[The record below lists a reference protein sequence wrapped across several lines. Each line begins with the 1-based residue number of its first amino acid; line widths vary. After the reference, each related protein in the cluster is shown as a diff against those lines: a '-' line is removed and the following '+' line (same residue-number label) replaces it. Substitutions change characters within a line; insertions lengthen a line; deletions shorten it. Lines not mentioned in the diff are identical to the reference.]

1 MADYNANIR
10 VNADTKR
17 AESELTKLQ
26 KTLNSLGDFTLKLNS
41 RDLGRQANQIGQ
53 QLRGIGERGAIGG
66 LALAAGKAT
75 TALSV
80 LGGKFGLVGAAAA
93 TAAGTIN
100 STLGG
105 VPGVIT
111 GILDHLGQ
119 IPSAF
124 GIAAV
129 AAMAFAPQ
137 LSKAAGAAVGLGAA
151 VDKAVGAGVTQKFA
165 ALADGVGQLNVEL
178 NAAKAT
184 FADLLDGSTLNQ
196 LNDQLRFAIEQSG
209 AFHSSTLEAVTAAE
223 QLVETKRQ
231 QVREEKAINDLV
243 RKAQGLQPQDVRDTE
258 VARRASRLK
267 SRDLQQR
274 KDLQIQNEINTELA
288 DYNRLA
294 ADVAEQTK
302 RWADNLDRIARSSRS
317 GPVGNTNQL
326 RSRLEEFRQN
336 RQSAEIARQ
345 RSAEALAL
353 ESRQTGS
360 NYGLNQVPARGEL
373 FPGGNSVTA
382 SPQYRS
388 MLNAQATMRAA
399 ATDAIA
405 KSERTIL
412 GFQAQTLR
420 TESSIT
426 AAKRQQQT
434 IDERSIAAARERNAL
449 LLKQYAAEQRV
460 ANGQLDRR
468 TRVADLRNQK
478 SRGKDLAQRTE
489 SIALGV
495 GFPLLF
501 GGGAGTVGGSLAGS
515 FVGSGFGG
523 QILGGAIGQ
532 AIDEF
537 ILKVTDLGKAL
548 ADPTRAFDALKE
560 ASLISSKSL
569 EREIEKLQESGFAAT
584 ASARAQQDFASSVGT
599 NGVEALLAAGTAS
612 DRLGRAFAQL
622 GVQMQALAAGPIAAA
637 QTRMADVVGAQASFS
652 RAAQVSSTLRRN
664 GNTAAA
670 DRLDNATTRFSLS
683 PNSTLGLD
691 PGKIRQGMEKAIAEA
706 EKSLPPVKI
715 RLSAKQIREELIN
728 TLSKQLEAL
737 DTSRGLAAQVR
748 NQARAQF
755 DTDQQRYE
763 LIQSSERTIADL
775 RRGIEDRITQ
785 QRLTNLQREND
796 LLNTQAEIRLQSLRN
811 NNIGLRS
818 GFTNDQVSSA
828 AGAVADYLERELE
841 VQNQIDQQKRDTQLE
856 IQRVSIETEQYKLQ
870 VAQQVARLNEDNAKR
885 IAEINKGVRRANE
898 DNDTRRF
905 NIEKQIAVI
914 KLKMLA
920 DELAVASR
928 DLSAP
933 AALRQASV
941 DTYNGVK
948 GRITAV
954 ENLKA
959 PAQLKE
965 VAGAPRYGVST
976 AGADAASARG
986 TELLGNL
993 QAART
998 ALLDLVKA
1006 GNLEQLKAQL
1016 SEILDKPL
1024 QKAANDA
1031 QQVWDALQGKG
1042 LGTQST
1048 DATNRNAALTDLL
1061 TQLGQLKKE
1070 AKNSGVQE
1078 LLQGFIDN
1086 IPGLSATS
1094 DEIRIN
1100 ADLLTDLNTKYAE
1113 LQDTLL
1119 ETQSPYGQLTEVQR
1133 VRNTLLREGL
1143 SLESAYAQEVLKQA
1157 NAVDALQQQVRL
1169 ATQLQDVWQGVGNAM
1184 GDAMTTG
1191 VSSVI
1196 EGTKSAQQ
1204 VFAEFLKAVS
1214 DALLSAA
1221 AQMIATYVAI
1231 GIAKMFAGLGTSGGS
1246 NGGTPG
1252 VNVNPAG
1259 GGINPLPSIPGM
1271 VKAANGAYWPGGFQ
1285 AFADGGMVTR
1295 PTMGLIG
1302 EGGEPE
1308 YVIPASKMRG
1318 AMSRYAAGARGSA
1331 VIPGSGASGGGAMSG
1346 GGGGAIDVRYTVERI
1361 NSVDYVTA
1369 DQFQRGMAQA
1379 AAQGAQQGERRAL
1392 GRLQNSP
1399 TTRRRVG
1406 V

>member
-41 RDLGRQANQIGQ
+41 RDLGRQANQIAQ

-100 STLGG
+100 SALGG

-111 GILDHLGQ
+111 GILDQLGQ

-137 LSKAAGAAVGLGAA
+137 LTKAAGAAVGLGAA

-165 ALADGVGQLNVEL
+165 SLADGVGQLNVEL

-196 LNDQLRFAIEQSG
+196 LNDQLRFAVEQSG

-223 QLVETKRQ
+223 ELVETQRQ
-231 QVREEKAINDLV
+231 QVREQRAINELV

-258 VARRASRLK
+258 VARRASLLK
-267 SRDLQQR
+267 SRELQQR
-274 KDLQIQNEINTELA
+274 KDLQLQNEINTELA

-294 ADVAEQTK
+294 TAVAEQTK
-302 RWADNLDRIARSSRS
+302 RWADNLDRIARASRS
-317 GPVGNTNQL
+317 GPLGNTNQL
-326 RSRLEEFRQN
+326 RGRLEEFRQN
-336 RQSAEIARQ
+336 RQSADIARQ

-353 ESRQTGS
+353 ESRQTGT

-399 ATDAIA
+399 AADAVA
-405 KSERTIL
+405 KSERTVL

-420 TESSIT
+420 TETSIT
-426 AAKRQQQT
+426 AAKRQQQA

-468 TRVADLRNQK
+468 SRVADLRNQK

-532 AIDEF
+532 AIDQF
-537 ILKVTDLGKAL
+537 IIKVTDLGKAL

-584 ASARAQQDFASSVGT
+584 ASARAQEDFARSVGT
-599 NGVEALLAAGTAS
+599 NGVEALLAAGSAS

-637 QTRMADVVGAQASFS
+637 QNRFADVVGAQASFG
-652 RAAQVSSTLRRN
+652 RAAQVSSALRRN

-683 PNSTLGLD
+683 PNNTLGLD

-706 EKSLPPVKI
+706 EKSLPPVRI

-728 TLSKQLEAL
+728 TLGKQLEAL
-737 DTSRGLAAQVR
+737 DTARGLAAQVR
-748 NQARAQF
+748 TQARAQL

-785 QRLTNLQREND
+785 QRLTNIQRENE
-796 LLNTQAEIRLQSLRN
+796 LLTTQAEIRLQSLRN
-811 NNIGLRS
+811 NNISLRS

-828 AGAVADYLERELE
+828 AGAVADYLEREQE
-841 VQNQIDQQKRDTQLE
+841 IQNQIDQQKRDTQLE
-856 IQRVSIETEQYKLQ
+856 IQRISIETEQYKIQ

-905 NIEKQIAVI
+905 NIEKR
-914 KLKMLA
+914 
-920 DELAVASR
+920 LAVLRLQGLAAEFA
-928 DLSAP
+928 LLAQQGQ
-933 AALRQASV
+933 AALRDDIAKTASSALRLVRENV
-941 DTYNGVK
+941 D
-948 GRITAV
+948 AV

-959 PAQLKE
+959 PAQLRQ
-965 VAGAPRYGVST
+965 VAGAPRYGAST
-976 AGADAASARG
+976 AGAEATAARG
-986 TELLGNL
+986 TELLSNL

-998 ALLDLVKA
+998 ALFDLVRS

-1016 SEILDKPL
+1016 TEVLDKPL

-1061 TQLGQLKKE
+1061 TQLGELKKE
-1070 AKNSGVQE
+1070 TQNSGAQQ
-1078 LLQGFIDN
+1078 LLQGFIDS
-1086 IPGLSATS
+1086 IPTLSATS

-1100 ADLLTDLNTKYAE
+1100 TDLLTELNTKYIE

-1119 ETQSPYGQLTEVQR
+1119 EAQSPYGQLTEAQR

-1143 SLESAYAQEVLKQA
+1143 SLESDYAQEVLKQA
-1157 NAVDALQQQVRL
+1157 AAVDALQQQVRL
-1169 ATQLQDVWQGVGNAM
+1169 ATQLQDVWQGIGNAM
-1184 GDAMTTG
+1184 GEAMTTG
-1191 VSSVI
+1191 VTALVN
-1196 EGTKSAQQ
+1196 GTQTARQ
-1204 VFAEFLKAVS
+1204 VFAQFLQGVGQ
-1214 DALLSAA
+1214 ALSSAA
-1221 AQMIATYVAI
+1221 QQMIATYVAI
-1231 GIAKMFAGLGTSGGS
+1231 GIAKLFAGLGGGGGGGGGGMFGPGAPTEVFAGGGLFTGAGPFQFRAAGGPVTASSPYVVGERGPELFVPGTGGSVVPTNDLRAAMGAGPGTSGGS
-1246 NGGTPG
+1246 PVLNMSFESTNIGG
-1252 VNVNPAG
+1252 V
-1259 GGINPLPSIPGM
+1259 
-1271 VKAANGAYWPGGFQ
+1271 
-1285 AFADGGMVTR
+1285 
-1295 PTMGLIG
+1295 
-1302 EGGEPE
+1302 E
-1308 YVIPASKMRG
+1308 YVSRDQLEAAMAATRRAASRDG
-1318 AMSRYAAGARGSA
+1318 AK
-1331 VIPGSGASGGGAMSG
+1331 
-1346 GGGGAIDVRYTVERI
+1346 
-1361 NSVDYVTA
+1361 
-1369 DQFQRGMAQA
+1369 RGMSMTLDKL
-1379 AAQGAQQGERRAL
+1379 QQ
-1392 GRLQNSP
+1392 SP
-1399 TTRRRVG
+1399 STRNRVG
-1406 V
+1406 LR

>member
-1 MADYNANIR
+1 VADYNANIR

-111 GILDHLGQ
+111 GILDQLGQ
-119 IPSAF
+119 IPNAF

-137 LSKAAGAAVGLGAA
+137 LTKAAGAAVGLGAA

-165 ALADGVGQLNVEL
+165 SLADGVGQLNVEL

-196 LNDQLRFAIEQSG
+196 LNDQLRFAVEQSG
-209 AFHSSTLEAVTAAE
+209 AFHSSTAEAVVSAE
-223 QLVETKRQ
+223 QLVETQRQ
-231 QVREEKAINDLV
+231 QVREQKAINDLV

-258 VARRASRLK
+258 VARRVAQLK
-267 SRDLQQR
+267 SREVQQR
-274 KDLQIQNEINTELA
+274 KDLQLQNQINTELA

-302 RWADNLDRIARSSRS
+302 RWADNLDRIARASRAGS
-317 GPVGNTNQL
+317 LGNTNQL
-326 RSRLEEFRQN
+326 RGRLEEFRQN
-336 RQSAEIARQ
+336 RQSADIARQ
-345 RSAEALAL
+345 RSAELLAL

-360 NYGLNQVPARGEL
+360 NYGLSQVPARGEL

-382 SPQYRS
+382 SPQYRT

-399 ATDAIA
+399 AADAIA

-420 TESSIT
+420 TETSIT
-426 AAKRQQQT
+426 AVKRQQQT
-434 IDERSIAAARERNAL
+434 IDERSAAIARERNAL
-449 LLKQYAAEQRV
+449 LLQQFQAEQRV

-468 TRVADLRNQK
+468 SRVAGLRNQK
-478 SRGKDLAQRTE
+478 RRGEDLAQRTE

-501 GGGAGTVGGSLAGS
+501 GGGAGTVLGSLGGSFAGK
-515 FVGSGFGG
+515 GFGG

-560 ASLISSKSL
+560 ASLISSRAL
-569 EREIEKLQESGFAAT
+569 EREIDKLQESGFAAT
-584 ASARAQQDFASSVGT
+584 ASARAQEDFARTVGS
-599 NGVEALLAAGTAS
+599 NGVEALLAAGSAS

-622 GVQMQALAAGPIAAA
+622 GVQMQALAAGPIAAT
-637 QTRMADVVGAQASFS
+637 QNRLADVVGAQASFG
-652 RAAQVSSTLRRN
+652 RAGQVSASLRRL
-664 GNTAAA
+664 GKTAAA

-683 PNSTLGLD
+683 PNNTLGLD

-715 RLSAKQIREELIN
+715 RLSAKQIREELVN
-728 TLSKQLEAL
+728 TLGKQLEAL
-737 DTSRGLAAQVR
+737 DTARGLAAQVR
-748 NQARAQF
+748 TQARAQL

-763 LIQSSERTIADL
+763 LIQASERTIADL

-785 QRLTNLQREND
+785 QRLTNIQRENE

-811 NNIGLRS
+811 SNIGLRS
-818 GFTNDQVSSA
+818 SFTNDQVASA
-828 AGAVADYLERELE
+828 AGAVADYLEREQE
-841 VQNQIDQQKRDTQLE
+841 VQNQIDQQKRDTQLD

-905 NIEKQIAVI
+905 DIEKRIAVI

-941 DTYNGVK
+941 DTYNAVK
-948 GRITAV
+948 NRITDV
-954 ENLKA
+954 ESLKA
-959 PAQLKE
+959 PAQLKQ
-965 VAGAPRYGVST
+965 VAGAPRYGAST
-976 AGADAASARG
+976 SGLDATSARG

-998 ALLDLVKA
+998 ALLDLVKS
-1006 GNLEQLKAQL
+1006 GNFEQLKAQL
-1016 SEILDKPL
+1016 SDVLDKPL

-1042 LGTQST
+1042 LGGQSSES
-1048 DATNRNAALTDLL
+1048 ATRNAAITDLTDQLTDLKKA
-1061 TQLGQLKKE
+1061 TQ
-1070 AKNSGVQE
+1070 NTGVQQ
-1078 LLQGFIDN
+1078 LLQGYIDN
-1086 IPGLSATS
+1086 IPSLAATS
-1094 DEIRIN
+1094 EEIRTN
-1100 ADLLTDLNTKYAE
+1100 TDLLSELNTQYIE

-1119 ETQSPYGQLTEVQR
+1119 AAQSPYGQLTETQR
-1133 VRNTLLREGL
+1133 FRNTLLREGL
-1143 SLESAYAQEVLKQA
+1143 SLESSYAQEVLKQA
-1157 NAVDALQQQVRL
+1157 AAVDALQQQVRL
-1169 ATQLQDVWQGVGNAM
+1169 ATQLQDVWRGVGSAM
-1184 GDAMTTG
+1184 GEAMTTG
-1191 VSSVI
+1191 VASVVD
-1196 EGTKSAQQ
+1196 GTQSAQQ
-1204 VFAEFLKAVS
+1204 VFAQFLQSVAQ
-1214 DALLSAA
+1214 ALANT
-1221 AQMIATYVAI
+1221 AQEMIASYFAI
-1231 GIAKMFAGLGTSGGS
+1231 GLAKMFAGLGTSGGGLGS
-1246 NGGTPG
+1246 IFGGGGFGSFTGGAFGSGGVGDLPGLGGAGALSTPG
-1252 VNVNPAG
+1252 LYSGLSFRATGGPVTSGSPYIVGERGPELFVPGRSGSIVPNNRLAAG
-1259 GGINPLPSIPGM
+1259 GGGDTVVNGGINITVENTGESL
-1271 VKAANGAYWPGGFQ
+1271 GAEAQKQIARQVQGI
-1285 AFADGGMVTR
+1285 V
-1295 PTMGLIG
+1295 MGTLMN
-1302 EGGEPE
+1302 E
-1308 YVIPASKMRG
+1308 R
-1318 AMSRYAAGARGSA
+1318 R
-1331 VIPGSGASGGGAMSG
+1331 SGGLL
-1346 GGGGAIDVRYTVERI
+1346 R
-1361 NSVDYVTA
+1361 
-1369 DQFQRGMAQA
+1369 
-1379 AAQGAQQGERRAL
+1379 
-1392 GRLQNSP
+1392 
-1399 TTRRRVG
+1399 
-1406 V
+1406 

>member
-1 MADYNANIR
+1 MADYNANIK
-10 VNADTKR
+10 VSADTKR

-26 KTLNSLGDFTLKLNS
+26 KTLNNLSDFSLKLNS
-41 RDLGRQANQIGQ
+41 RDIGRQVTQVGQ
-53 QLRGIGERGAIGG
+53 QLRGIGERGAVG
-66 LALAAGKAT
+66 AVTLAAGKAT

-80 LGGKFGLVGAAAA
+80 LGAKFGVVGAAAA
-93 TAAGTIN
+93 AAAGTIN

-111 GILDHLGQ
+111 SILDQLGH

-124 GIAAV
+124 GLAAV

-137 LSKAAGAAVGLGAA
+137 LTKAAAGAVGLGAA
-151 VDKAVGAGVTQKFA
+151 VDKAVGGGVTQKFA
-165 ALADGVGQLNVEL
+165 ALADGVGQLNMEL
-178 NAAKAT
+178 NAVKAT

-196 LNDQLRFAIEQSG
+196 LNDQLRYAVEQSG
-209 AFHSSTLEAVTAAE
+209 AFHSSTAEAVVSAE
-223 QLVETKRQ
+223 QLVETQRQ
-231 QVREEKAINDLV
+231 QVREQRAINELV

-258 VARRASRLK
+258 VARRASLLK
-267 SRDLQQR
+267 SRELQQR
-274 KDLQIQNEINTELA
+274 KDLQLQNEINTELA

-294 ADVAEQTK
+294 TAAAEQTK
-302 RWADNLDRIARSSRS
+302 RWADNLDRIARASRS
-317 GPVGNTNQL
+317 GPLGNTTQL
-326 RSRLEEFRQN
+326 RGRLEEFRQN
-336 RQSAEIARQ
+336 RQSADIARQ

-353 ESRQTGS
+353 ESRQTGA

-399 ATDAIA
+399 AADAVA
-405 KSERTIL
+405 KSERTVL

-420 TESSIT
+420 TETSIT
-426 AAKRQQQT
+426 AAKRQQQA

-468 TRVADLRNQK
+468 SRVADLRNQK

-532 AIDEF
+532 AIDQF
-537 ILKVTDLGKAL
+537 IIKVTDLGKAL

-584 ASARAQQDFASSVGT
+584 ASARAQEDFARSVGT
-599 NGVEALLAAGTAS
+599 NGVEALLAAGSAS

-622 GVQMQALAAGPIAAA
+622 GVQMQALAAGPIAAT
-637 QTRMADVVGAQASFS
+637 QNRFADVVGAQASFS
-652 RAAQVSSTLRRN
+652 RAAQVSSALRRN
-664 GNTAAA
+664 GNTTAA

-683 PNSTLGLD
+683 PNNTLGLD

-715 RLSAKQIREELIN
+715 RLSAKQIREELIT
-728 TLSKQLEAL
+728 TLGKQLEAL

-748 NQARAQF
+748 NQARAQL

-785 QRLTNLQREND
+785 QRLTNIQRENE

-828 AGAVADYLERELE
+828 AGAVADYLEREQE
-841 VQNQIDQQKRDTQLE
+841 IQNQIDQQKRDTQLE
-856 IQRVSIETEQYKLQ
+856 IQRISIETEQYKIQ

-933 AALRQASV
+933 VALRQASV
-941 DTYNGVK
+941 DTYNGIK

-954 ENLKA
+954 ENLQA
-959 PAQLKE
+959 PAQLKQ
-965 VAGAPRYGVST
+965 VAGAPRYGAST
-976 AGADAASARG
+976 AGADATAARG

-998 ALLDLVKA
+998 ALLDLVRA

-1016 SEILDKPL
+1016 TDVLDKPL

-1061 TQLGQLKKE
+1061 TQLGELKKE
-1070 AKNSGVQE
+1070 TQNSGVQQ
-1078 LLQGFIDN
+1078 LLQGFIDS
-1086 IPGLSATS
+1086 IPALSATS
-1094 DEIRIN
+1094 DEIHTN
-1100 ADLLTDLNTKYAE
+1100 TDLLTELNTKYIE

-1119 ETQSPYGQLTEVQR
+1119 AAQSPYGQLTEVQR

-1143 SLESAYAQEVLKQA
+1143 SLESDYAQEVLKQA
-1157 NAVDALQQQVRL
+1157 AAVDALQQQVRL

-1184 GDAMTTG
+1184 GEAMTTG
-1191 VSSVI
+1191 VTALVN
-1196 EGTKSAQQ
+1196 GTQTAKQ
-1204 VFAEFLKAVS
+1204 VFAQFLQGVGQ
-1214 DALLSAA
+1214 ALSSAA
-1221 AQMIATYVAI
+1221 QQMIATYVAI
-1231 GIAKMFAGLGTSGGS
+1231 GIAKLFAGLGGG
-1246 NGGTPG
+1246 
-1252 VNVNPAG
+1252 
-1259 GGINPLPSIPGM
+1259 
-1271 VKAANGAYWPGGFQ
+1271 
-1285 AFADGGMVTR
+1285 
-1295 PTMGLIG
+1295 
-1302 EGGEPE
+1302 
-1308 YVIPASKMRG
+1308 
-1318 AMSRYAAGARGSA
+1318 
-1331 VIPGSGASGGGAMSG
+1331 G
-1346 GGGGAIDVRYTVERI
+1346 GGGGAPSIEGLNSGVAQYGSGAQFTMSSFPLRAAGGPVASSRPYVVGERGPELFVPGTGGSIVPTNDLRAAMGAGPGTSGGTPILNMSFESTNIGGVE
-1361 NSVDYVTA
+1361 YVSR
-1369 DQFQRGMAQA
+1369 DQLEAAMAATRRAASRDGAKRGMSMTLDKL
-1379 AAQGAQQGERRAL
+1379 QQ
-1392 GRLQNSP
+1392 SP
-1399 TTRRRVG
+1399 STRNRVG
-1406 V
+1406 LR

>member
-1 MADYNANIR
+1 VADYNANIR

-111 GILDHLGQ
+111 GILDQLGQ

-124 GIAAV
+124 GLAAV

-137 LSKAAGAAVGLGAA
+137 LTKAAGAAVGLGAA

-165 ALADGVGQLNVEL
+165 SLADGVGQLNVEL

-196 LNDQLRFAIEQSG
+196 LNDQLRFAVEQSG

-223 QLVETKRQ
+223 QLVETQRQ
-231 QVREEKAINDLV
+231 QVREQKAINDLV

-258 VARRASRLK
+258 VARRVSLLK
-267 SRDLQQR
+267 SRELQQQA
-274 KDLQIQNEINTELA
+274 DLRLQGQINAELA
-288 DYNRLA
+288 DYERLA
-294 ADVAEQTK
+294 AEVAAQTK
-302 RWADNLDRIARSSRS
+302 RWADNLERIARASRS
-317 GPVGNTNQL
+317 GSLGNTNQL
-326 RSRLEEFRQN
+326 RGRLEEFRQN

-345 RSAEALAL
+345 RSAELLAL

-382 SPQYRS
+382 SPQYRT

-399 ATDAIA
+399 AADAIA

-420 TESSIT
+420 TETSIT

-434 IDERSIAAARERNAL
+434 IDERSAAIARERNAL
-449 LLKQYAAEQRV
+449 LLQQFQAEQRV

-468 TRVADLRNQK
+468 SRVAGLRNQK
-478 SRGKDLAQRTE
+478 RRGEDLAQRTE

-501 GGGAGTVGGSLAGS
+501 GGGAGTIGGSLAGS

-560 ASLISSKSL
+560 ASLISSKAL
-569 EREIEKLQESGFAAT
+569 EKNISMMQEAGFAAS
-584 ASARAQQDFASSVGT
+584 ASAAAQRDFASRIGRD
-599 NGVEALLAAGTAS
+599 GVDNLLALGDAA
-612 DRLGRAFAQL
+612 DRGSRAFAEAVARLQAKVAVPL
-622 GVQMQALAAGPIAAA
+622 GRIQGAIARGGEISNLQSRVQDTAGALDAAGKGAAA
-637 QTRMADVVGAQASFS
+637 QALRSAATPFRSFGKTQDQVITELQA
-652 RAAQVSSTLRRN
+652 
-664 GNTAAA
+664 
-670 DRLDNATTRFSLS
+670 
-683 PNSTLGLD
+683 
-691 PGKIRQGMEKAIAEA
+691 AIAEA

-728 TLSKQLEAL
+728 TLGKQLEAL
-737 DTSRGLAAQVR
+737 DTARGLAAQVR
-748 NQARAQF
+748 TQARAQL

-763 LIQSSERTIADL
+763 LIQASERTIADL

-785 QRLTNLQREND
+785 QRLTNIQRENE

-818 GFTNDQVSSA
+818 GFTNDQVASA
-828 AGAVADYLERELE
+828 AGAVADYLEREQE

-905 NIEKQIAVI
+905 DIEKRIAVI

-941 DTYNGVK
+941 DTYNAVK
-948 GRITAV
+948 NRITDV
-954 ENLKA
+954 ESLKA
-959 PAQLKE
+959 PAQLKQ
-965 VAGAPRYGVST
+965 VAGAPRYGAST
-976 AGADAASARG
+976 SGLDATSARG

-998 ALLDLVKA
+998 ALLDLVKS

-1016 SEILDKPL
+1016 SDVLDKPL

-1042 LGTQST
+1042 LGGQSSES
-1048 DATNRNAALTDLL
+1048 ATRNAAITDLTDQLTDLKKA
-1061 TQLGQLKKE
+1061 TQ
-1070 AKNSGVQE
+1070 NSGVRQ
-1078 LLQGFIDN
+1078 LLQEFIDN
-1086 IPGLSATS
+1086 IPALAATT
-1094 DEIRIN
+1094 DEIRTN
-1100 ADLLTDLNTKYAE
+1100 TDLLSELNTQYIE
-1113 LQDTLL
+1113 LQDTLQAA
-1119 ETQSPYGQLTEVQR
+1119 QSPYGQLTETQR

-1143 SLESAYAQEVLKQA
+1143 SLESSYAQEVMKQA
-1157 NAVDALQQQVRL
+1157 AAVDALQQQVRL
-1169 ATQLQDVWQGVGNAM
+1169 ATQLQDVWRGVGSAM
-1184 GDAMTTG
+1184 GEAMTTG
-1191 VSSVI
+1191 VASVVD
-1196 EGTKSAQQ
+1196 GTQSAQQ
-1204 VFAEFLKAVS
+1204 VFAQFLQSV
-1214 DALLSAA
+1214 
-1221 AQMIATYVAI
+1221 AQTLANVAQEMIATYVAI
-1231 GIAKMFAGLGTSGGS
+1231 GLAKAFAGLGSSSPFSGNASIGNGGGFGSFSGGAFGSGGVGDLPGLGGAGALSTPGLYSGLSFRATGGPVTSGSPYIVGERGPELFVPGRSGS
-1246 NGGTPG
+1246 IVPNNRLAAGGDTNVV
-1252 VNVNPAG
+1252 VNVDASGSKVEGNDQQG
-1259 GGINPLPSIPGM
+1259 NQLGRVI
-1271 VKAANGAYWPGGFQ
+1271 AAAVQQELIKQKRPGGLL
-1285 AFADGGMVTR
+1285 V
-1295 PTMGLIG
+1295 
-1302 EGGEPE
+1302 
-1308 YVIPASKMRG
+1308 
-1318 AMSRYAAGARGSA
+1318 
-1331 VIPGSGASGGGAMSG
+1331 
-1346 GGGGAIDVRYTVERI
+1346 
-1361 NSVDYVTA
+1361 
-1369 DQFQRGMAQA
+1369 
-1379 AAQGAQQGERRAL
+1379 
-1392 GRLQNSP
+1392 
-1399 TTRRRVG
+1399 
-1406 V
+1406 